1 LLFTPRL
8 QKCVQLPNTKR
19 NAKDFVILTLFP
31 PKRMRLDQ
39 FSLFSLLSVLHR
51 TPEKLFLTGKNEK
64 NRKDETK
71 IGKIYI

>member
-1 LLFTPRL
+1 
-8 QKCVQLPNTKR
+8 
-19 NAKDFVILTLFP
+19 
-31 PKRMRLDQ
+31 MRLDQ